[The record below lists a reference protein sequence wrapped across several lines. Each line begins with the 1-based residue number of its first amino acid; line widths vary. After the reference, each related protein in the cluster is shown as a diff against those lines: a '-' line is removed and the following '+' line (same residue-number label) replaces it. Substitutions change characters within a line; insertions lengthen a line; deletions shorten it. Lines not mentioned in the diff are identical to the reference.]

1 MKLTILKEKLNE
13 GLKLNEKI
21 AKKTLALPILEN
33 CLLEAEKNFL
43 RISSTNLE
51 TGINYWS
58 LAKVEKEGK
67 ICVPAK
73 ILTQIVNLLPLEKIN
88 LYEENFV
95 LNIEDENYKTQINGI
110 SPEEFPL
117 IPQPQSIKPFILNTP
132 LFCEALNSVA
142 KIPMPSSAR
151 PEISGILISLKE
163 NIVEMV
169 ATDSFRLASKKVA
182 LSENFSEKISFILPQ
197 VSAREFLN
205 IFSQEKDELKV
216 YFSPSQVWFEVQMTE
231 TDHPKIQYT
240 SRLIEGEYPNYEE
253 IIPKKF
259 STQIEV
265 SKEEFLRHVKTA
277 SLLSGKNN
285 EIKFKI
291 DPKKEVIQVSSQT
304 PNLGKYESSVKGK
317 VKGDEIEI
325 VFNWKFLIDGIS
337 EIETERFIFSFTSVE
352 GPAMIQPLG
361 KEDYFYILMPIKTV

>member
-13 GLKLNEKI
+13 GLKLSEKI

-197 VSAREFLN
+197 ISAREFLN

-291 DPKKEVIQVSSQT
+291 DPKKEVIQISSQT
-304 PNLGKYESSVKGK
+304 PNLGRYESLVKGK

>member
-13 GLKLNEKI
+13 GLKLSEKI

-67 ICVPAK
+67 ICVPTK

-95 LNIEDENYKTQINGI
+95 LNIEDEIYKTQINGI

-117 IPQPQSIKPFILNTP
+117 IPQPQSIKPFILNTL

>member
-13 GLKLNEKI
+13 GLKLSEKI

-33 CLLEAEKNFL
+33 CLLETEKNFL

-95 LNIEDENYKTQINGI
+95 LHIEDENYKTQINGI

-117 IPQPQSIKPFILNTP
+117 IPQPQSIKPFILSTP

-197 VSAREFLN
+197 ISAREFLN

-291 DPKKEVIQVSSQT
+291 DPKKEVIQISSQT
-304 PNLGKYESSVKGK
+304 PNLGRYESLVKGK

>member
-13 GLKLNEKI
+13 GLKLSEKI

-117 IPQPQSIKPFILNTP
+117 IPQPQSIKPFILNT
-132 LFCEALNSVA
+132 LLYFLCRALILSNS
-142 KIPMPSSAR
+142 
-151 PEISGILISLKE
+151 
-163 NIVEMV
+163 N
-169 ATDSFRLASKKVA
+169 
-182 LSENFSEKISFILPQ
+182 
-197 VSAREFLN
+197 
-205 IFSQEKDELKV
+205 
-216 YFSPSQVWFEVQMTE
+216 
-231 TDHPKIQYT
+231 H
-240 SRLIEGEYPNYEE
+240 
-253 IIPKKF
+253 
-259 STQIEV
+259 
-265 SKEEFLRHVKTA
+265 
-277 SLLSGKNN
+277 
-285 EIKFKI
+285 
-291 DPKKEVIQVSSQT
+291 
-304 PNLGKYESSVKGK
+304 
-317 VKGDEIEI
+317 
-325 VFNWKFLIDGIS
+325 
-337 EIETERFIFSFTSVE
+337 
-352 GPAMIQPLG
+352 
-361 KEDYFYILMPIKTV
+361 